1 MISKLKTAPS
11 VEPVSLIEA
20 KLNLRL
26 AVTSDDALAY
36 TYEDDLLTRLITAS
50 REYVEHYTDKC
61 LITQVWELYLD
72 TWPDSNVIKLPK
84 SPLQSVT
91 TIAYTDSDGNTTNF
105 TDFYTD
111 TASEIGR
118 IILNDTASW
127 PSATLR
133 EVNGIKIT
141 YSVGFGATSSSVPS
155 AAKTAMHLIIGGMY
169 HNREHVVVGVT
180 SGVLQLGVNSM
191 LDTLRLYDGA

>member
-1 MISKLKTAPS
+1 M
-11 VEPVSLIEA
+11 
-20 KLNLRL
+20 
-26 AVTSDDALAY
+26 
-36 TYEDDLLTRLITAS
+36 
-50 REYVEHYTDKC
+50 
-61 LITQVWELYLD
+61 ITQVWELYLD

-155 AAKTAMHLIIGGMY
+155 AAKTAMHLIIGNMY
-169 HNREHVVVGVT
+169 QNREAVVIGT
-180 SGVLQLGVNSM
+180 ISSDLPLGVNSM